1 MWVIQNRLFHRVSR
15 NVKHSGIP
23 GGLMLSIVVVGY
35 GMILMGLSEITIGLW
50 FLWAWVDYRKGQ
62 PIKKHSVL
70 FPIAHLLL
78 TIGISWLVFRMD
90 TYFLSE
96 SIIPVKERLA
106 SALRLF
112 GLLNLTTP
120 LFQ

>member
-1 MWVIQNRLFHRVSR
+1 
-15 NVKHSGIP
+15 
-23 GGLMLSIVVVGY
+23 MLSIVVVGY

-50 FLWAWVDYRKGQ
+50 FLWAWVDYRQGQ

-78 TIGISWLVFRMD
+78 TIVLSWLVFQMD

-120 LFQ
+120 LFPIMMWMRYKASKVPSSIPEASQ